1 MHLLNSKSKLPVNK
15 PILRCKAFSSTTIAF
30 TSISH
35 SQYPNSV
42 TPGGQ
47 LRTPN
52 EESVMVVSVVWTV
65 WRRRDNIRPM
75 TKAEEGIGETGMEWS
90 MTRKS
95 CGNVTR
101 EKASLVQII
110 MRGVARGAQGE
121 RREIM
126 IREMIG
132 GVVKVMV
139 ETGEEEIGMMTEI
152 GIVIGVGEEIGTE
165 A

>member
-1 MHLLNSKSKLPVNK
+1 
-15 PILRCKAFSSTTIAF
+15 
-30 TSISH
+30 
-35 SQYPNSV
+35 
-42 TPGGQ
+42 
-47 LRTPN
+47 
-52 EESVMVVSVVWTV
+52 
-65 WRRRDNIRPM
+65 
-75 TKAEEGIGETGMEWS
+75 MEWS